1 MSIKYNKT
9 MVNDYIIGNDILEYE
24 LEELENDAKFMSDV
38 MIQSKDIKMYDF
50 ASDDVK
56 SDYYFVRTVIE
67 TFKENEDF
75 IIEVADNYLEYAKNH
90 KKELLTEQDEKVIN
104 IFDYAKGNNEMTGV
118 CYAEIN
124 ILMDSFI
131 KGETK
136 RMPYALVATMDYECT
151 MVEIASYQ
159 TARKNDPS
167 LTNIGLG
174 FLYVMEKY
182 NNNPII
188 LDYYAKRMLDDI
200 FYSENELFSDRF
212 HRLVKT
218 KEEVTK
224 ESIKNFV
231 VNYVNQYDEFL
242 SGHIAA
248 RIADDSKFI
257 SELEKDIQ
265 RTLKNWDSYVNYHNN
280 VKLDVVWQEAY
291 DEFKKYDTV
300 YSFSQFV
307 DTVMKKLGLEE
318 INKKYYDGSAL
329 IAQGDL
335 LPEELTNLGDIAFM
349 NYLEKFISNL
359 FGLTQGGNDTE
370 EQSKGEAK
378 IITFP
383 KK

>member
-1 MSIKYNKT
+1 MSIEYNKT

-24 LEELENDAKFMSDV
+24 LEELENDTKFMSDV
-38 MIQSKDIKMYDF
+38 IIQSKDIKMYDF
-50 ASDDVK
+50 ASEYVK

-75 IIEVADNYLEYAKNH
+75 IIKVAEYYLKYAKEH
-90 KKELLTEQDEKVIN
+90 KKELLTEQEEKVIN
-104 IFDYAKGNNEMTGV
+104 IFDYTKGNNEMTGV
-118 CYAEIN
+118 YYAEIN
-124 ILMDSFI
+124 ILMNSLI
-131 KGETK
+131 KSETK
-136 RMPYALVATMDYECT
+136 RIPYALVATMDYECT

-159 TARKNDPS
+159 TARQNDSS

-174 FLYVMEKY
+174 FLYVMDKY

-188 LDYYAKRMLDDI
+188 LDYYAKKMLDNI
-200 FYSENELFSDRF
+200 FYSHDELFSDRF
-212 HRLVKT
+212 HRLVKS

-248 RIADDSKFI
+248 RVAADSKFI

-265 RTLKNWDSYVNYHNN
+265 RTLKNWDSYIKYHNN
-280 VKLDVVWQEAY
+280 IKLDTIWQEAY
-291 DEFKKYDTV
+291 DEFKKYDTG
-300 YSFSQFV
+300 YSFCQFV

-318 INKKYYDGSAL
+318 INNKYYSGFEL
-329 IAQGDL
+329 PQQGDL
-335 LPEELTNLGDIAFM
+335 LPNELTNLGDIAFM

-359 FGLTQGGNDTE
+359 FGLTKDDNDTGG
-370 EQSKGEAK
+370 QSKGEAK
-378 IITFP
+378 IIPFQ